1 MALVTLKNLDLR
13 ADGKWV
19 LWDVSLEL
27 ASGEITG
34 VLGRSGS
41 GKTALA
47 RVLAGLDPPTRGD
60 ISFGELGN
68 CEKQMVSLALS
79 TPAVARELTVFEN
92 MEMFASLWGIS
103 WRGRSRQISFLL
115 ELLGLADSR
124 STRADRL
131 SAGAL
136 QRLEIARALIADTP
150 ILAID
155 SLLDTLDRRVLE
167 KLWDYLLRIRREEGK
182 CIIIFTSRGRIAEMC
197 GKITVM
203 HRGRMMFIGR
213 PDDFRRA
220 AGEDMVVLGDM
231 ADPSVRSRLSEK
243 LSVVVKEEDGFLS
256 FKVSNG
262 ERAVTELL
270 AEFGGELNCV
280 YLKRPTLDDAL
291 DVIASGGEG
300 YSVEVTREAN

>member
-1 MALVTLKNLDLR
+1 MIALDNVGLR

-47 RVLAGLDPPTRGD
+47 RILAGLDEPTRGG
-60 ISFGELGN
+60 IVFGELGD
-68 CEKQMVSLALS
+68 CDKRIVSVALS

-92 MEMFASLWGIS
+92 LEMFASLWGVS
-103 WRGRSRQISFLL
+103 RRGRAREISFLL
-115 ELLGLADSR
+115 ELMGLSDSR
-124 STRADRL
+124 GCRADTL
-131 SAGAL
+131 SSGAL
-136 QRLEIARALIADTP
+136 QRMEIARALVADAP
-150 ILAID
+150 VLVID
-155 SLLDTLDRRVLE
+155 SLLDTLDRRLLE
-167 KLWDYLLRIRREEGK
+167 KLWDHLLKIRREESK
-182 CIIIFTSRGRIAEMC
+182 CIIVFTSRGRIAEMC
-197 GKITVM
+197 GKITVI
-203 HRGRMMFIGR
+203 HRGRLMFIGR

-231 ADPSVRSRLSEK
+231 ADPAVKNRIGEK

-262 ERAVTELL
+262 ERAITDLL
-270 AEFGGELNCV
+270 AEFGSQLNCV

-291 DVIASGGEG
+291 DVIAGGGDG
-300 YSVEVTREAN
+300 YCVEASKEAN